1 MILPVAKLGALL
13 MKSLGKPL
21 AGNLKKHAAR
31 HPRFRQIIIDFAQR
45 RIYGHDTGVVI
56 HPLNPERAVQAASDL
71 LGEFIIFGVGGTI
84 VILEVQRN
92 ARSEALREAKMRAE
106 LEALQEKDRCASTE
120 LEHLRM
126 RIDELEKAMSQ
137 VGRTSWS
144 PPSLSILRKSSD
156 QSQEVH
162 RRSLAPPSNQNNT
175 TTEKAPQ
182 N

>member
-1 MILPVAKLGALL
+1 MQPDILAFDRLL
-13 MKSLGKPL
+13 STLHRFQV
-21 AGNLKKHAAR
+21 NL
-31 HPRFRQIIIDFAQR
+31 QR